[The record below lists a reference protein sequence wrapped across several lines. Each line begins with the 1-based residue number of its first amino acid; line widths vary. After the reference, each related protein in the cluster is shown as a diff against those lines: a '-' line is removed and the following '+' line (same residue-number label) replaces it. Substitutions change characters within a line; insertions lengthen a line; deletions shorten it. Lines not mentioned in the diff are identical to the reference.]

1 MVGILLRHKNFFLQR
16 VEGLRMA
23 MVHTARCASTQM
35 RALCHDHFQQGLSS
49 SRPSVHIR
57 ITSLPKYLKF
67 SARPQGLVV
76 PSSGI
81 TRCIFLGKHAKTS
94 SSSSWEPWRA
104 RRMCVAAAAA
114 QPPEGSAQAFRE
126 EDYEEKEE
134 TEEEA
139 RTRNW
144 VERGY
149 DFIRSNLGDVIYENA
164 LS

>member
-1 MVGILLRHKNFFLQR
+1 
-16 VEGLRMA
+16 
-23 MVHTARCASTQM
+23 
-35 RALCHDHFQQGLSS
+35 
-49 SRPSVHIR
+49 
-57 ITSLPKYLKF
+57 
-67 SARPQGLVV
+67 
-76 PSSGI
+76 
-81 TRCIFLGKHAKTS
+81 
-94 SSSSWEPWRA
+94 
-104 RRMCVAAAAA
+104 MCVAAAAA
-114 QPPEGSAQAFRE
+114 QPPESSAQAFRE